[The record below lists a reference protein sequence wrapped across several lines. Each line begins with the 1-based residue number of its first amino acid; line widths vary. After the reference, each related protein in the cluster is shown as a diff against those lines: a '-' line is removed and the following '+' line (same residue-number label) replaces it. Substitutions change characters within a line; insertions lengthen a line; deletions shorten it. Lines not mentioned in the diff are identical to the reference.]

1 MIALIDYKAGN
12 LNSVAKA
19 FEKIG
24 AKNFITQDPKDL
36 QKADKLLLPGV
47 GSFKEAMKNLKELG
61 FIEALK
67 EQVLVQKKPILGICL
82 GMQLFLERGYEG
94 GVCEGL
100 GFIEGEVVK
109 FEEDLNLKIPHMGWN
124 ELEILKQ
131 DPLYQG
137 IEDKSDFYF
146 VHSFYVKCKDE
157 FVSAKAQYGH
167 NLSHLCK
174 KIIFLRRSFIL
185 KKSKFRLKT
194 FRKFYKALNVKN

>member
-1 MIALIDYKAGN
+1 
-12 LNSVAKA
+12 VAKA

-24 AKNFITQDPKDL
+24 AKNFIAKNPKDL

-82 GMQLFLERGYEG
+82 GMQLFLEKGYEG
-94 GVCEGL
+94 GVCDGL

-131 DPLYQG
+131 DPLYQSIG
-137 IEDKSDFYF
+137 NKSDFYF

-167 NLSHLCK
+167 KFVASLQKDRIFATQFHPEKSQNLG
-174 KIIFLRRSFIL
+174 L
-185 KKSKFRLKT
+185 KLLENFARL
-194 FRKFYKALNVKN
+194 

>member
-24 AKNFITQDPKDL
+24 AKNFIAQDPKDL

-67 EQVLVQKKPILGICL
+67 DQILVQKKPILGICL
-82 GMQLFLERGYEG
+82 GMQLFLEKGYEG

-131 DPLYQG
+131 EPLYQG
-137 IEDKSDFYF
+137 IENKSDFYF
-146 VHSFYVKCKDE
+146 VHSFYVRCKDE
-157 FVSAKAQYGH
+157 FVSAKVQYGH
-167 NLSHLCK
+167 KFVASLQKDH
-174 KIIFLRRSFIL
+174 IFATQFHPEKSQSLGL
-185 KKSKFRLKT
+185 KLLENFVRL
-194 FRKFYKALNVKN
+194 

>member
-24 AKNFITQDPKDL
+24 AINFIAKNPKDL

-47 GSFKEAMKNLKELG
+47 GSFKEAMKNLKEFG

-131 DPLYQG
+131 VPLYQG
-137 IEDKSDFYF
+137 IDNKSDFYF

-157 FVSAKAQYGH
+157 FVSAKH
-167 NLSHLCK
+167 NTDINLLHLYK
-174 KIIFLRRSFIL
+174 KIIFLLHNFTP
-185 KKSKFRLKT
+185 KK
-194 FRKFYKALNVKN
+194 VKI

>member
-131 DPLYQG
+131 VPLYQG

-146 VHSFYVKCKDE
+146 VHSFYVQCKDE
-157 FVSAKAQYGH
+157 FVSGKAQYGH
-167 NLSHLCK
+167 KFVASLQKDHIFATQFHPEKSQNLGLK
-174 KIIFLRRSFIL
+174 LLENFI
-185 KKSKFRLKT
+185 RL
-194 FRKFYKALNVKN
+194 

>member
-24 AKNFITQDPKDL
+24 AKNCITQDPKDL

-131 DPLYQG
+131 VPLYQG

-146 VHSFYVKCKDE
+146 VHSFYVQCKDE
-157 FVSAKAQYGH
+157 FVSGKAQYGH
-167 NLSHLCK
+167 KFVASLQKDHIFATQFHPEKSQNLGLK
-174 KIIFLRRSFIL
+174 LLENFI
-185 KKSKFRLKT
+185 RL
-194 FRKFYKALNVKN
+194 

>member
-47 GSFKEAMKNLKELG
+47 GSFKEAMKNLK
-61 FIEALK
+61 
-67 EQVLVQKKPILGICL
+67 
-82 GMQLFLERGYEG
+82 
-94 GVCEGL
+94 GL

-131 DPLYQG
+131 EPLYQG
-137 IEDKSDFYF
+137 IDDKSDFYF

-167 NLSHLCK
+167 RFVASLQKDHIFATQFHPEKSQNLGLK
-174 KIIFLRRSFIL
+174 LLENFI
-185 KKSKFRLKT
+185 RL
-194 FRKFYKALNVKN
+194 

>member
-24 AKNFITQDPKDL
+24 AKNFIAQDPKDL

-82 GMQLFLERGYEG
+82 GMQLFLEKGYEG
-94 GVCEGL
+94 GVCDGL

-131 DPLYQG
+131 DPLYQSIG
-137 IEDKSDFYF
+137 NKSDFYF

-157 FVSAKAQYGH
+157 FVSAKTQYGH
-167 NLSHLCK
+167 KFVASLQKDHIFATQFHPEKSQNLGLK
-174 KIIFLRRSFIL
+174 LLENFI
-185 KKSKFRLKT
+185 RL
-194 FRKFYKALNVKN
+194 

>member
-1 MIALIDYKAGN
+1 
-12 LNSVAKA
+12 
-19 FEKIG
+19 
-24 AKNFITQDPKDL
+24 
-36 QKADKLLLPGV
+36 
-47 GSFKEAMKNLKELG
+47 
-61 FIEALK
+61 
-67 EQVLVQKKPILGICL
+67 
-82 GMQLFLERGYEG
+82 MQLFLERGYEG

-137 IEDKSDFYF
+137 INNKSDFYF

-167 NLSHLCK
+167 NLLHLYK
-174 KIIFLRRSFIL
+174 KIVSLRRNFTP
-185 KKSKFRLKT
+185 KKSNLGLKLLENFARL
-194 FRKFYKALNVKN
+194 

>member
-146 VHSFYVKCKDE
+146 VHSFYVQCKDE
-157 FVSAKAQYGH
+157 FVSGKAQYGH
-167 NLSHLCK
+167 KFVASLQKDHIFATQFHPEKSQNLGLK
-174 KIIFLRRSFIL
+174 LLENFI
-185 KKSKFRLKT
+185 RL
-194 FRKFYKALNVKN
+194 

>member
-12 LNSVAKA
+12 LKSVAKA

-24 AKNFITQDPKDL
+24 ATNFIAKNPKDL

-131 DPLYQG
+131 VPLYQG
-137 IEDKSDFYF
+137 IDNKSDFYF

-167 NLSHLCK
+167 KFVASLQKDHIFATQFHPEKSQNLG
-174 KIIFLRRSFIL
+174 L
-185 KKSKFRLKT
+185 KLLENFARL
-194 FRKFYKALNVKN
+194 

>member
-12 LNSVAKA
+12 LNSVSKA

-24 AKNFITQDPKDL
+24 ARNFIAYDPKDL

-61 FIEALK
+61 FIEALQD
-67 EQVLVQKKPILGICL
+67 QVLVHKKPILGICL
-82 GMQLFLERGYEG
+82 GMQLFLEKGCEG

-109 FEEDLNLKIPHMGWN
+109 FEEGLNLKIPHMGWN
-124 ELEILKQ
+124 DLEILKQ
-131 DPLYQG
+131 EPLYKD
-137 IEDKSDFYF
+137 IENKSDFYF

-157 FVSAKAQYGH
+157 FISAKTEYGH
-167 NLSHLCK
+167 EFVASLQKDH
-174 KIIFLRRSFIL
+174 IFATQFHPEKSQSLGL
-185 KKSKFRLKT
+185 KLLENFVRL
-194 FRKFYKALNVKN
+194 

>member
-24 AKNFITQDPKDL
+24 AINFIAKNSKDL

-94 GVCEGL
+94 GVCDGL

-131 DPLYQG
+131 DPLYQD
-137 IEDKSDFYF
+137 IENRSDFYF
-146 VHSFYVKCKDE
+146 VHSFYAKCKDE

-167 NLSHLCK
+167 KFVASLQKDHIFATQFHPEKSQNLGLK
-174 KIIFLRRSFIL
+174 LLENFI
-185 KKSKFRLKT
+185 RL
-194 FRKFYKALNVKN
+194 

>member
-137 IEDKSDFYF
+137 IDNKSDFYF

-157 FVSAKAQYGH
+157 FVNAKAQYGH
-167 NLSHLCK
+167 KFVASLQKDHIFATQFHPEKSQNLGLK
-174 KIIFLRRSFIL
+174 LLENFI
-185 KKSKFRLKT
+185 RL
-194 FRKFYKALNVKN
+194 